1 MIFLK
6 QALCGLLIIC
16 AINTYAQ
23 RINVRDYGAKGDGV
37 TNDYLALK
45 KVVNEIN
52 RNKGGE
58 VYFPPGTYF
67 IGEYHNNDKIADLE
81 YKDCD
86 GLKMYGSNA
95 VISLKGDFNR
105 AITKKSAKHS
115 FSNVSTLIPFM
126 INNCKN
132 VTIEN
137 LEINGNVDKMTRDK
151 GVVETGGYLLY
162 ISESENVTL
171 HNLYLHHAQ
180 TDGLVIRGTK
190 KPSFNIKAS
199 NIISS
204 YNARQGM
211 SIGYLTA
218 GYFTN
223 CKFINTGFSKGIY
236 GNHAPSAGV
245 DIEPSTGDSLKVKNV
260 TFESCEFSNNLG
272 SQFVVSRPKLT
283 QGIQLKNCVIDSKN
297 SKSMYTLILA
307 AKNILIAGC
316 EIKCGKGNIYTT
328 WNGMPDGDVSIIN
341 STIESAARGI
351 IADANIQS
359 KGISI
364 ENNTIKFTGDLL
376 TSYFP
381 YLQNSNVIFLNNKIF
396 IPSKTWGVRK
406 IQSLVQGAQQSSG
419 NLFYSEDKKKMPKV
433 SYQGAKIVND
443 N

>member
-1 MIFLK
+1 MVFLK
-6 QALCGLLIIC
+6 QALCSLLIIC
-16 AINTYAQ
+16 AINTCAQ
-23 RINVRDYGAKGDGV
+23 QINVREYGAKGDGIS
-37 TNDYLALK
+37 NDYLALK
-45 KVVNEIN
+45 KVVDKIN
-52 RNKGGE
+52 KNKKGE
-58 VYFPPGTYF
+58 VYFPPGNYF
-67 IGEYHNNDKIADLE
+67 IDEYHNNDNISDLAF
-81 YKDCD
+81 KDCN
-86 GLKMYGSNA
+86 GLKIYGANA
-95 VISLKGDFNR
+95 VISLKGNFNR
-105 AITKKSAKHS
+105 SITKKSAKHS
-115 FSNVSTLIPFM
+115 FSSMSAIIPFM

-151 GVVETGGYLLY
+151 GVVETGGYLIY

-171 HNLYLHHAQ
+171 KNLFLHHAQ

-199 NIISS
+199 NVISS

-211 SIGYLTA
+211 SIGYLTD

-223 CKFINTGFSKGIY
+223 CKFINTGFSSGNY

-260 TFESCEFSNNLG
+260 TFEGCEFSNNLG

-307 AKNILIAGC
+307 AKNILIANC

-328 WNGMPDGDVSIIN
+328 WNGMPDGDVRIIN
-341 STIESAARGI
+341 STIESSARGI
-351 IADANIQS
+351 VADASIQS

-364 ENNTIKFTGDLL
+364 ENNTMKFTGNIL

-381 YLQNSNVIFLNNKIF
+381 YLQNANVRFLNNRIF

-406 IQSLVQGAQQSSG
+406 IQSLVQRAQQSSG
-419 NLFYSEDKKKMPKV
+419 NIFYSEDEKKMPKV
-433 SYQGAKIVND
+433 SYQGVKIVND